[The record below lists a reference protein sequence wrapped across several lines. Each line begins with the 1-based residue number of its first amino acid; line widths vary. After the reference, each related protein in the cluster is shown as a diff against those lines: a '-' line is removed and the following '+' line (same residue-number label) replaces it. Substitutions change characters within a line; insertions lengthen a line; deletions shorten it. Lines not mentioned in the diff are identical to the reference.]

1 MQIFVI
7 LSSRTHFA
15 CTHRTWMMYVA
26 DIPILSIDH
35 LSLHA
40 AAEFVLHKED

>member
-1 MQIFVI
+1 
-7 LSSRTHFA
+7 
-15 CTHRTWMMYVA
+15 MMYVA

-40 AAEFVLHKED
+40 AAESVLHKED